1 MRILGM
7 PIPFTGESQKAL
19 SSVPYGTSG
28 WYPVIHE
35 PFPGAWQR
43 NLPINTDTAASFH
56 ADFACKTLI
65 ARDIAKLRLK
75 LSEMDENN
83 IWSEVTN
90 PAYSPVLRKPNDYQ
104 TRNQFWENWM
114 LSKLSRGN
122 TYVLKVRDNRNVV
135 TALHVL
141 DPTRVQ
147 TLVSDDGSVFYRI
160 SRDNLAGTDEITV
173 PAREVIHDRMNCLFH
188 PLCGT
193 PPVFASGLA
202 SMLGLNAQKASALL
216 FENSSMPGGIV
227 TAPAEVNESQ
237 AASFK
242 QKWEANFSKINL
254 GRIAILDNGMKY
266 EKIAMTNVEGQMVE
280 SLKWSA
286 EVVCSVYHVPPY
298 KVGVGALPSYNN
310 VQALNVEYYSQA
322 LQSHI
327 EEAEELLDHALGIG
341 WGVGLGTEFDTEN
354 LLRMD
359 SQSQVIAIRDAVG
372 AGVMSPNEGRGKLD
386 LKPVEGG
393 ESPYLQQQNYS
404 LAALAK
410 RDAQA
415 DPFAPNVPAPAA
427 SPAAANDDE
436 ESEEAEADEA
446 DVVDEKSIMVPPDLA
461 LKVASVVRLLHEA
474 PPIVQRAAAPA
485 PLPRVIRIER
495 DDDGSLVPVY
505 AEQRP

>member
-1 MRILGM
+1 MRIFGV
-7 PIPFTGESQKAL
+7 PIPFTGENQKAL
-19 SSVPYGTSG
+19 SAVPYGSSG

-35 PFPGAWQR
+35 SFPGAWQR
-43 NLPINTDTAASFH
+43 NIEVNTDTAASFH

-65 ARDIAKLRLK
+65 ARDIAKLRVK
-75 LSEMDENN
+75 LVEKDAND

-90 PAYSPVLRKPNDYQ
+90 PAFSPVLRRPNSYQ
-104 TRNQFWENWM
+104 TRNQFWETWV

-147 TLVSDDGSVFYRI
+147 PLVSDDGSVFYRI

-173 PAREVIHDRMNCLFH
+173 PAREIIHDRMNCLFH

-216 FENSSMPGGIV
+216 FENSSTPGGII
-227 TAPAEVNESQ
+227 TAPGEVSPEERQ
-237 AASFK
+237 RVK
-242 QKWEANFSKINL
+242 EEWEARFSRINL
-254 GRIAILDNGMKY
+254 GRVAVLSGGAKY
-266 EKIAMTNVEGQMVE
+266 EKLPMTNVEVQMIE
-280 SLKWSA
+280 NLKWSA

-327 EEAEELLDHALGIG
+327 EEIEEALDHALGIG
-341 WGVGLGTEFDTEN
+341 WGEGLGTEFDTDT

-359 SQSQVIAIRDAVG
+359 SVTQMDVLQKS
-372 AGVMSPNEGRGKLD
+372 AGILSPNEQRKKLD
-386 LKPVEGG
+386 LVPKKGG
-393 ESPYLQQQNYS
+393 DSPMLQQQDFS
-404 LAALAK
+404 LEALAK
-410 RDAQA
+410 RDAQE
-415 DPFAPNVPAPAA
+415 DPFAPNTPALPPAADAPADQP
-427 SPAAANDDE
+427 PADPVVPDAQKLAAITRRFN
-436 ESEEAEADEA
+436 
-446 DVVDEKSIMVPPDLA
+446 LA
-461 LKVASVVRLLHEA
+461 LKTVYREA
-474 PPIVQRAAAPA
+474 A
-485 PLPRVIRIER
+485 
-495 DDDGSLVPVY
+495 
-505 AEQRP
+505 